1 MKPHPVQLGG
11 KELETPTH
19 SFHLHF
25 KPAPGGWSLMMPV
38 GSEERIQ
45 GWGTVRLLWRPAGN
59 CSLSW
64 VM

>member
-1 MKPHPVQLGG
+1 
-11 KELETPTH
+11 
-19 SFHLHF
+19 
-25 KPAPGGWSLMMPV
+25 MMPV